1 MIEIET
7 SLFYIII
14 FLTVSSALLL
24 IGVLILYLN
33 LVRKYIVVQE
43 ARQKA
48 EINEQEAV
56 RQRMNEA
63 YRKADAIVQESDNR
77 AKVML
82 ASTENVVNEIKQSLA
97 REFEQ
102 ISRGYD
108 AYYKEIIDYVKNEAT
123 EVVQST
129 KKDISATFGEEIAT
143 IGKNL
148 GEQFSQ
154 SSEDFRKNFEAAYK
168 RLEDDLL
175 TYKKQR
181 MQQIEDTLL
190 DVVNEVLTNSLSRQI
205 SKSEHQELVIH
216 ALEKAKKEGVI

>member
-1 MIEIET
+1 
-7 SLFYIII
+7 
-14 FLTVSSALLL
+14 
-24 IGVLILYLN
+24 
-33 LVRKYIVVQE
+33 
-43 ARQKA
+43 
-48 EINEQEAV
+48 
-56 RQRMNEA
+56 
-63 YRKADAIVQESDNR
+63 
-77 AKVML
+77 
-82 ASTENVVNEIKQSLA
+82 
-97 REFEQ
+97 
-102 ISRGYD
+102 
-108 AYYKEIIDYVKNEAT
+108 
-123 EVVQST
+123 
-129 KKDISATFGEEIAT
+129 
-143 IGKNL
+143 L